1 MRHLLAFAP
10 LLDDTN
16 QNAANHSDS
25 IHRTLEYLT
34 TGPPGAVCLIEDNC
48 TTNVATARLFGVPL
62 LGCSSHRLNL
72 AGERV
77 LKAYAKELDLVAK
90 VMRCMI
96 FTQADPAKADSSKC
110 H

>member
-1 MRHLLAFAP
+1 MRHLLEFAP

-16 QNAANHSDS
+16 QNAANHSDF

-34 TGPPGAVCLIEDNC
+34 TDPPGAVCLIGGNC
-48 TTNVATARLFGVPL
+48 TTNIATARLFGVPL

-72 AGERV
+72 AGECV

-90 VMRCMI
+90 VMRKLRLHDI
-96 FTQADPAKADSSKC
+96 YAS
-110 H
+110 